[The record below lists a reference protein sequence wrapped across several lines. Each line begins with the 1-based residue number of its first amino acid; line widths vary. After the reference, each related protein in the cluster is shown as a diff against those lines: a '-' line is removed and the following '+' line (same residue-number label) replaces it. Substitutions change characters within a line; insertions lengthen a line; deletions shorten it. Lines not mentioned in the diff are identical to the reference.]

1 MTRAVNTALAGA
13 GGVLQVVS
21 GYNSGKVTT
30 NATSFT
36 ALATS
41 PSITPISATSKILVS
56 LSTNIARQGTTGNA
70 FFAVYRNGTTSLLQS
85 GQLEHFGFWNDY
97 SAYAFTSMTW
107 QYLDS
112 PATSSA
118 VYYQIQGKTD
128 GSAISAIVG
137 GRGLDE
143 VHTNGVIWT
152 LMEIAG

>member
-1 MTRAVNTALAGA
+1 MTKAVNTALAGA

-56 LSTNIARQGTTGNA
+56 LSTNIARQGSAGNA
-70 FFAVYRNGTTSLLQS
+70 YFAVYRNGTTSLLQS
-85 GQLEHFGFWNDY
+85 GQVEHFGFWNDY
-97 SAYAFTSMTW
+97 SAYTFTSMTW

-112 PATSSA
+112 PATASA

-128 GSAISAIVG
+128 GAAVTAVVG

-143 VHTNGVIWT
+143 GHTNGVLWT